1 MTVTIAYAT
10 QAHAEALAPNLRPED
25 AAEVLASGGFTP
37 LEALTASLAA
47 SDEAFA
53 LLFDGEVVAL
63 WGVAPIRAGL
73 LGPPVAGAVWLLGS
87 PALSKHRRHWL
98 RLCRPAVAGML
109 HRWGVLVN
117 AVDARYGAALRWARW
132 LGFTVGEPEPR
143 GVNGEMFCRI
153 EIRRTDLV

>member
-1 MTVTIAYAT
+1 MIVSIALAT

-25 AAEVLASGGFTP
+25 TAEVLASGGFTP

-63 WGVAPIRAGL
+63 WGVAPIRAGI

-98 RLCRPAVAGML
+98 RLCRPAVAGIL
-109 HRWGVLVN
+109 ERWGVLVN
-117 AVDARYGAALRWARW
+117 AIDARYGAALRWARW
-132 LGFTVGEPEPR
+132 LGFTVDDPAPG
-143 GVNGEMFCRI
+143 GVGGEMFCRI
-153 EIRRTDLV
+153 SMTKGG